1 LLDSLL
7 QENFDIMEVAEGE
20 DMETRH
26 LREKE
31 ELAEKVAELKASI
44 LKADKKKKKE
54 VNAEIARLEG
64 DLNEKHSA
72 ELMEQMLD
80 GVTIEENDQE
90 EESVKEEEKVKSK
103 QPNEG
108 QRVSKAQKR
117 RDKKAE
123 NEVKRRAEIE
133 AQEEENLLG
142 ARNIEQERIQ
152 GLLAARGLKL
162 HEVPSDGDC
171 MFASVA
177 HQLGNGNV
185 ADLRKQTGN
194 ELRRNKSAYWPFLSS
209 PKTGEPYS
217 EAEYNNYCKVMESTP
232 AWGGQVELLALATIL
247 GRPLTVIQ
255 GEGQESLVVGG
266 DQKGQPLTL
275 TYHRHMYG
283 LGEHYN
289 SVIKM

>member
-1 LLDSLL
+1 
-7 QENFDIMEVAEGE
+7 MEVGEVE

-26 LREKE
+26 LREKK
-31 ELAEKVAELKASI
+31 ELTEKVTEMKKSLV
-44 LKADKKKKKE
+44 KADKKKKKE

-80 GVTIEENDQE
+80 GVTIEENHQE
-90 EESVKEEEKVKSK
+90 EIKDVKEEEKVEVK
-103 QPNEG
+103 QPSEG

-123 NEVKRRAEIE
+123 KAVKRREEIE
-133 AQEEENLLG
+133 AQEQENLLG
-142 ARNIEQERIQ
+142 ARNLEQEKIQ
-152 GLLAARGLKL
+152 GLLAARGLRL

-171 MFASVA
+171 MFAAVA
-177 HQLGNGNV
+177 HQLGLGSSNALSV

-194 ELRRNKSAYWPFLSS
+194 ELRSNKSAYWPFLSS

-217 EAEYNNYCKVMESTP
+217 EEEYNNYCKIMETTP
-232 AWGGQVELLALATIL
+232 AWGGQVELLALATVL
-247 GRPLTVIQ
+247 GRPLTVVQ
-255 GEGQESLVVGG
+255 GEGQESLVVG
-266 DQKGQPLTL
+266 DDKKGQPLIL

>member
-1 LLDSLL
+1 
-7 QENFDIMEVAEGE
+7 MEVVEGE

-80 GVTIEENDQE
+80 GVTIEENEQE
-90 EESVKEEEKVKSK
+90 EENVEEEEKVESK

-123 NEVKRRAEIE
+123 KEVFLIM
-133 AQEEENLLG
+133 
-142 ARNIEQERIQ
+142 I
-152 GLLAARGLKL
+152 
-162 HEVPSDGDC
+162 S
-171 MFASVA
+171 
-177 HQLGNGNV
+177 
-185 ADLRKQTGN
+185 
-194 ELRRNKSAYWPFLSS
+194 NK
-209 PKTGEPYS
+209 K
-217 EAEYNNYCKVMESTP
+217 N
-232 AWGGQVELLALATIL
+232 
-247 GRPLTVIQ
+247 
-255 GEGQESLVVGG
+255 
-266 DQKGQPLTL
+266 
-275 TYHRHMYG
+275 
-283 LGEHYN
+283 
-289 SVIKM
+289 